1 MRVVRRK
8 DDLIKVTQEARSSGK
23 LVGFVPT
30 MGALHMGHLSLLSL
44 AQKQTKFT
52 VCSIFV
58 NPTQFNNA
66 SDLEHYPRTEEAD
79 LALLEEK
86 GCDLV
91 FIPEVSEMYPANVQA
106 DHYDLG
112 ELENRLEGAHRPN
125 HFQGVCTIV
134 ERLLRLVNPDH
145 AFFGEKD
152 FQQLAVIRKMVSLK
166 KLPVTIHGGPTL
178 REPNG
183 LAMSSRNQ
191 RLTEDQRNRA
201 KVIHEQMKWMADN
214 AHQTDVKTLL
224 NRASQAIEKEADFE
238 VEYLA
243 IADANT
249 LETLVKIEDSQNPHI
264 FAAVNVKDVRLIDN
278 LSIN

>member
-1 MRVVRRK
+1 MRVVRHK
-8 DDLIKVTQEARSSGK
+8 DDLTKHTQEARSAGK
-23 LVGFVPT
+23 SIGLVPT

-44 AQKQTKFT
+44 AQKHSEFT

-66 SDLEHYPRTEEAD
+66 NDLEHYPRTEEAD
-79 LALLEEK
+79 LALLEER

-91 FIPEVSEMYPANVQA
+91 FIPEVSEMYPTEVTA

-152 FQQLAVIRKMVSLK
+152 FQQLAVIRKMVSIK
-166 KLPVTIHGGPTL
+166 NLPVTIHGGPTL
-178 REPNG
+178 REANG

-191 RLTEDQRNRA
+191 RLSKDQRDRA
-201 KVIHEQMKWMADN
+201 KIIYEQMKWLAEN
-214 AHQTDVKTLL
+214 ARKSSVKSLL
-224 NRASQAIEKEADFE
+224 NQATHTIDQEPDFE

-249 LETLVKIEDSQNPHI
+249 LETLEKTEDSSHPHI